1 MSKSFK
7 KLVAI
12 VSAIAMVIAGITV
25 QPQTANAAEALEWS
39 ELTDGLKK
47 ATIKNTSTEEVRG
60 VEYKGFETD
69 RSWGGDSKWQGQAI
83 VNDVTVEA
91 GQAYKV
97 SLDVSSTPAKKI
109 LVQTLSGGEY
119 VEKEYDTT
127 VGHIEQTF
135 AANNDKV
142 NIVVAFG
149 SFSDDE
155 VGTYDVSIS
164 NLKLE
169 KTEKSEEQIE
179 KERVEALLTG
189 DENIAKGKTA
199 FSNSVKETGYQPE
212 EAFDG
217 NLGSR
222 YAAESYESGVTLG
235 VDLGKTY
242 KVSSVAFK
250 WEGAYATEYNIQV
263 SKDGK
268 AYDTVKTM
276 TADKAETIEVPLDE
290 AVEARYV
297 RIECVKNAINYGYS
311 LWEMGVYGTE
321 VAEVETTTP
330 VVEPG
335 TVETTTPAKQDET
348 TTPAPVVPTVPVA
361 AEKDWSAEDFI
372 GSTDATYNDTYKAIK
387 DGAINEI
394 VNIQKADDTLGL
406 YVSFADAD
414 FGTITVNGKAADIK
428 VAGAG
433 IWFKLSNFTDMYSDV
448 VITNGAG
455 TVKATLYVYNKN
467 GVDNSKKDDE
477 TTTPAKPTVAPTTA
491 NGNVDESIKAPEGLV
506 HAPGE
511 GLPYHFAWA
520 AVDGADGYNV
530 YIDGV
535 YVTKVTENVADLDAS
550 MFTKGAGEY
559 TVGVATVK
567 ENKTSAITSI
577 KYTYAGSGQPATTKV
592 SVTTTV
598 APVATTVAPVITTVA
613 PVTTPSVPGQDVDES
628 IKAPEGLV
636 WAGNANLP
644 YYFAWAKA
652 DGIDSYNVYVDG
664 TLVANVVDGSVNLN
678 ESVFTKG
685 SGEYAIGIAAV
696 KGNKTSVIT
705 SIKYTYAGSGQPA
718 TTKAPEP
725 STAKPTDVTVA
736 PTAPGQDVD
745 ESIKAPEGLVWA
757 GNANLPYYFA
767 WAPVVGVDSYNVYVD
782 GVYATNVNGNSVN
795 LEKSVFTKGSGEY
808 TVGVA
813 AVKGN
818 KVSNITSVKYTYTG
832 DGAITT
838 TKAPEAQPTAAPTTV
853 APTAKPTVAPTT
865 AKPTTKPKETTTIDF
880 TTDSSI
886 EKPFGLDVS
895 QASVGYVNVVW
906 GRGTIDCY
914 NVYVDGERRRTG
926 ISAQALKLPVYTEGT
941 HTIAITTV
949 VGKRESERLEAQIQ
963 ITGTGEKETE
973 PETCPEELKPQLK
986 ENVPLRDDRIAIE
999 LNNKTNGKYSDS
1011 EIYWCIVGNNANN
1024 QLCYMDKDGNMI
1036 PASESLN
1043 TVEVNGT
1050 KYANIYHTLAESDH
1064 VYAPTIRSGRM
1075 YLSYGKPV
1083 YVKFVGSTGYAGP
1096 DLNNPGDVNAN
1107 TLFEFAEFT
1116 IEGKHYWGNTTR
1128 VDYFCFPMVTR
1139 LIGGSLYGGYDN
1151 VVGDVGTRDEIFN
1164 AFKNEVPNE
1173 YKSLVRDDRII
1184 APCKSTF
1191 NVGKING
1198 NYFDNY
1204 INEFWNKYANEDLRF
1219 SSESGRFVG
1228 RVVGNQMRFTREGDS
1243 TVYYVDKPNTQEV
1256 LEGKGAFDRG
1266 NGVEKAIEA
1275 QLCAAF
1281 NRGVATEP
1289 ENWYTPSKYY
1299 KNSVSNFYAGFFHE
1313 HSVLG
1318 KAYGFCYD
1326 DVNDQSTLLQYDKAD
1341 ALVIDLK
1348 W

>member
-348 TTPAPVVPTVPVA
+348 TTPAKQDETTTPAPVVPTVPVA

-467 GVDNSKKDDE
+467 GVDNSKRDDE
-477 TTTPAKPTVAPTTA
+477 TTTPAKPTVAPTT
-491 NGNVDESIKAPEGLV
+491 VAP
-506 HAPGE
+506 
-511 GLPYHFAWA
+511 
-520 AVDGADGYNV
+520 
-530 YIDGV
+530 
-535 YVTKVTENVADLDAS
+535 
-550 MFTKGAGEY
+550 
-559 TVGVATVK
+559 
-567 ENKTSAITSI
+567 
-577 KYTYAGSGQPATTKV
+577 
-592 SVTTTV
+592 TTV
-598 APVATTVAPVITTVA
+598 APTTVAPTTVA
-613 PVTTPSVPGQDVDES
+613 PTTV
-628 IKAPEGLV
+628 AP
-636 WAGNANLP
+636 
-644 YYFAWAKA
+644 
-652 DGIDSYNVYVDG
+652 
-664 TLVANVVDGSVNLN
+664 T
-678 ESVFTKG
+678 
-685 SGEYAIGIAAV
+685 
-696 KGNKTSVIT
+696 
-705 SIKYTYAGSGQPA
+705 
-718 TTKAPEP
+718 
-725 STAKPTDVTVA
+725 TVA
-736 PTAPGQDVD
+736 PTAKPT
-745 ESIKAPEGLVWA
+745 E
-757 GNANLPYYFA
+757 
-767 WAPVVGVDSYNVYVD
+767 
-782 GVYATNVNGNSVN
+782 T
-795 LEKSVFTKGSGEY
+795 
-808 TVGVA
+808 
-813 AVKGN
+813 
-818 KVSNITSVKYTYTG
+818 
-832 DGAITT
+832 
-838 TKAPEAQPTAAPTTV
+838 PTAKPTETPTAKPTV

-865 AKPTTKPKETTTIDF
+865 KAISTTAVPATVKKTTVKKTTVKATAKKLSSNKVKLSVKKVAGASKYSVQISTTKNFKKVVAKKTSKKAVF
-880 TTDSSI
+880 TVKS
-886 EKPFGLDVS
+886 KKLKGKKKL
-895 QASVGYVNVVW
+895 YVRVK
-906 GRGTIDCY
+906 
-914 NVYVDGERRRTG
+914 VYKKV
-926 ISAQALKLPVYTEGT
+926 
-941 HTIAITTV
+941 
-949 VGKRESERLEAQIQ
+949 
-963 ITGTGEKETE
+963 
-973 PETCPEELKPQLK
+973 
-986 ENVPLRDDRIAIE
+986 
-999 LNNKTNGKYSDS
+999 NGKT
-1011 EIYWCIVGNNANN
+1011 V
-1024 QLCYMDKDGNMI
+1024 
-1036 PASESLN
+1036 ASQWSKA
-1043 TVEVNGT
+1043 T
-1050 KYANIYHTLAESDH
+1050 K
-1064 VYAPTIRSGRM
+1064 IR
-1075 YLSYGKPV
+1075 
-1083 YVKFVGSTGYAGP
+1083 VK
-1096 DLNNPGDVNAN
+1096 
-1107 TLFEFAEFT
+1107 
-1116 IEGKHYWGNTTR
+1116 K
-1128 VDYFCFPMVTR
+1128 
-1139 LIGGSLYGGYDN
+1139 
-1151 VVGDVGTRDEIFN
+1151 
-1164 AFKNEVPNE
+1164 
-1173 YKSLVRDDRII
+1173 
-1184 APCKSTF
+1184 
-1191 NVGKING
+1191 
-1198 NYFDNY
+1198 
-1204 INEFWNKYANEDLRF
+1204 
-1219 SSESGRFVG
+1219 
-1228 RVVGNQMRFTREGDS
+1228 
-1243 TVYYVDKPNTQEV
+1243 
-1256 LEGKGAFDRG
+1256 
-1266 NGVEKAIEA
+1266 
-1275 QLCAAF
+1275 
-1281 NRGVATEP
+1281 
-1289 ENWYTPSKYY
+1289 
-1299 KNSVSNFYAGFFHE
+1299 
-1313 HSVLG
+1313 
-1318 KAYGFCYD
+1318 
-1326 DVNDQSTLLQYDKAD
+1326 
-1341 ALVIDLK
+1341 
-1348 W
+1348 

>member
-69 RSWGGDSKWQGQAI
+69 RSWGGDSKWQGQAM
-83 VNDVTVEA
+83 VKDVTVEA

-142 NIVVAFG
+142 NIIVAFG

-199 FSNSVKETGYQPE
+199 FSNSVQETGYQPE

-222 YAAESYESGVTLG
+222 YAAASYESGVTLG

-297 RIECVKNAINYGYS
+297 RIECVKNALNYGYS

-348 TTPAPVVPTVPVA
+348 TTPAKQDETTTPAPVVPTVPTA

-477 TTTPAKPTVAPTTA
+477 TTTPAKPTVAPTT
-491 NGNVDESIKAPEGLV
+491 VAP
-506 HAPGE
+506 
-511 GLPYHFAWA
+511 
-520 AVDGADGYNV
+520 
-530 YIDGV
+530 
-535 YVTKVTENVADLDAS
+535 
-550 MFTKGAGEY
+550 
-559 TVGVATVK
+559 
-567 ENKTSAITSI
+567 
-577 KYTYAGSGQPATTKV
+577 
-592 SVTTTV
+592 TTV
-598 APVATTVAPVITTVA
+598 APTTVAPTTVTPTTVA
-613 PVTTPSVPGQDVDES
+613 PT
-628 IKAPEGLV
+628 
-636 WAGNANLP
+636 
-644 YYFAWAKA
+644 
-652 DGIDSYNVYVDG
+652 
-664 TLVANVVDGSVNLN
+664 
-678 ESVFTKG
+678 
-685 SGEYAIGIAAV
+685 
-696 KGNKTSVIT
+696 
-705 SIKYTYAGSGQPA
+705 
-718 TTKAPEP
+718 
-725 STAKPTDVTVA
+725 TVA
-736 PTAPGQDVD
+736 PT
-745 ESIKAPEGLVWA
+745 
-757 GNANLPYYFA
+757 
-767 WAPVVGVDSYNVYVD
+767 
-782 GVYATNVNGNSVN
+782 
-795 LEKSVFTKGSGEY
+795 
-808 TVGVA
+808 TV
-813 AVKGN
+813 
-818 KVSNITSVKYTYTG
+818 TP
-832 DGAITT
+832 TT
-838 TKAPEAQPTAAPTTV
+838 VAPTTV

-865 AKPTTKPKETTTIDF
+865 VAPTTVAPTTKAISTTAV
-880 TTDSSI
+880 
-886 EKPFGLDVS
+886 P
-895 QASVGYVNVVW
+895 
-906 GRGTIDCY
+906 
-914 NVYVDGERRRTG
+914 
-926 ISAQALKLPVYTEGT
+926 
-941 HTIAITTV
+941 TTV
-949 VGKRESERLEAQIQ
+949 KKTTVKKTTVKATAKKLSSNKVKLSVKKVAGASKYAVQISTTKNFKKVVAKKTSKKAVFTVKSKKLKGKKKLYVRV
-963 ITGTGEKETE
+963 KVY
-973 PETCPEELKPQLK
+973 KK
-986 ENVPLRDDRIAIE
+986 V
-999 LNNKTNGKYSDS
+999 NGKT
-1011 EIYWCIVGNNANN
+1011 V
-1024 QLCYMDKDGNMI
+1024 
-1036 PASESLN
+1036 ASQWSKA
-1043 TVEVNGT
+1043 T
-1050 KYANIYHTLAESDH
+1050 K
-1064 VYAPTIRSGRM
+1064 IR
-1075 YLSYGKPV
+1075 
-1083 YVKFVGSTGYAGP
+1083 
-1096 DLNNPGDVNAN
+1096 
-1107 TLFEFAEFT
+1107 
-1116 IEGKHYWGNTTR
+1116 
-1128 VDYFCFPMVTR
+1128 
-1139 LIGGSLYGGYDN
+1139 
-1151 VVGDVGTRDEIFN
+1151 
-1164 AFKNEVPNE
+1164 
-1173 YKSLVRDDRII
+1173 
-1184 APCKSTF
+1184 
-1191 NVGKING
+1191 
-1198 NYFDNY
+1198 
-1204 INEFWNKYANEDLRF
+1204 
-1219 SSESGRFVG
+1219 
-1228 RVVGNQMRFTREGDS
+1228 
-1243 TVYYVDKPNTQEV
+1243 
-1256 LEGKGAFDRG
+1256 
-1266 NGVEKAIEA
+1266 
-1275 QLCAAF
+1275 
-1281 NRGVATEP
+1281 
-1289 ENWYTPSKYY
+1289 
-1299 KNSVSNFYAGFFHE
+1299 
-1313 HSVLG
+1313 
-1318 KAYGFCYD
+1318 
-1326 DVNDQSTLLQYDKAD
+1326 
-1341 ALVIDLK
+1341 LK
-1348 W
+1348 K

>member
-477 TTTPAKPTVAPTTA
+477 TTTPAKPTVAPTT
-491 NGNVDESIKAPEGLV
+491 VAP
-506 HAPGE
+506 
-511 GLPYHFAWA
+511 
-520 AVDGADGYNV
+520 
-530 YIDGV
+530 
-535 YVTKVTENVADLDAS
+535 
-550 MFTKGAGEY
+550 
-559 TVGVATVK
+559 
-567 ENKTSAITSI
+567 
-577 KYTYAGSGQPATTKV
+577 
-592 SVTTTV
+592 TTV
-598 APVATTVAPVITTVA
+598 APTTVAPTTVA
-613 PVTTPSVPGQDVDES
+613 PTTV
-628 IKAPEGLV
+628 AP
-636 WAGNANLP
+636 
-644 YYFAWAKA
+644 
-652 DGIDSYNVYVDG
+652 
-664 TLVANVVDGSVNLN
+664 T
-678 ESVFTKG
+678 
-685 SGEYAIGIAAV
+685 
-696 KGNKTSVIT
+696 
-705 SIKYTYAGSGQPA
+705 
-718 TTKAPEP
+718 
-725 STAKPTDVTVA
+725 TVA
-736 PTAPGQDVD
+736 PTAKPT
-745 ESIKAPEGLVWA
+745 E
-757 GNANLPYYFA
+757 
-767 WAPVVGVDSYNVYVD
+767 
-782 GVYATNVNGNSVN
+782 T
-795 LEKSVFTKGSGEY
+795 
-808 TVGVA
+808 
-813 AVKGN
+813 
-818 KVSNITSVKYTYTG
+818 
-832 DGAITT
+832 
-838 TKAPEAQPTAAPTTV
+838 PTAKPTETPTAKPTV

-865 AKPTTKPKETTTIDF
+865 KAISTTAVPATVKKTTVKATAKKLSSNKVKLSVKKVAGASKYSVQISTTKNFKKVVAKKTSKKAVF
-880 TTDSSI
+880 TVKS
-886 EKPFGLDVS
+886 KKLKGKKKL
-895 QASVGYVNVVW
+895 YVRVK
-906 GRGTIDCY
+906 
-914 NVYVDGERRRTG
+914 VYKKV
-926 ISAQALKLPVYTEGT
+926 
-941 HTIAITTV
+941 
-949 VGKRESERLEAQIQ
+949 
-963 ITGTGEKETE
+963 
-973 PETCPEELKPQLK
+973 
-986 ENVPLRDDRIAIE
+986 
-999 LNNKTNGKYSDS
+999 NGKT
-1011 EIYWCIVGNNANN
+1011 V
-1024 QLCYMDKDGNMI
+1024 
-1036 PASESLN
+1036 ASQWSKA
-1043 TVEVNGT
+1043 T
-1050 KYANIYHTLAESDH
+1050 K
-1064 VYAPTIRSGRM
+1064 IR
-1075 YLSYGKPV
+1075 
-1083 YVKFVGSTGYAGP
+1083 VK
-1096 DLNNPGDVNAN
+1096 
-1107 TLFEFAEFT
+1107 
-1116 IEGKHYWGNTTR
+1116 K
-1128 VDYFCFPMVTR
+1128 
-1139 LIGGSLYGGYDN
+1139 
-1151 VVGDVGTRDEIFN
+1151 
-1164 AFKNEVPNE
+1164 
-1173 YKSLVRDDRII
+1173 
-1184 APCKSTF
+1184 
-1191 NVGKING
+1191 
-1198 NYFDNY
+1198 
-1204 INEFWNKYANEDLRF
+1204 
-1219 SSESGRFVG
+1219 
-1228 RVVGNQMRFTREGDS
+1228 
-1243 TVYYVDKPNTQEV
+1243 
-1256 LEGKGAFDRG
+1256 
-1266 NGVEKAIEA
+1266 
-1275 QLCAAF
+1275 
-1281 NRGVATEP
+1281 
-1289 ENWYTPSKYY
+1289 
-1299 KNSVSNFYAGFFHE
+1299 
-1313 HSVLG
+1313 
-1318 KAYGFCYD
+1318 
-1326 DVNDQSTLLQYDKAD
+1326 
-1341 ALVIDLK
+1341 
-1348 W
+1348 

>member
-477 TTTPAKPTVAPTTA
+477 TTTPAKPTVAPTT
-491 NGNVDESIKAPEGLV
+491 VAP
-506 HAPGE
+506 
-511 GLPYHFAWA
+511 
-520 AVDGADGYNV
+520 
-530 YIDGV
+530 
-535 YVTKVTENVADLDAS
+535 
-550 MFTKGAGEY
+550 
-559 TVGVATVK
+559 
-567 ENKTSAITSI
+567 
-577 KYTYAGSGQPATTKV
+577 
-592 SVTTTV
+592 TTV
-598 APVATTVAPVITTVA
+598 APTTVAPTTVA
-613 PVTTPSVPGQDVDES
+613 PTTV
-628 IKAPEGLV
+628 AP
-636 WAGNANLP
+636 
-644 YYFAWAKA
+644 
-652 DGIDSYNVYVDG
+652 
-664 TLVANVVDGSVNLN
+664 TTVA
-678 ESVFTKG
+678 
-685 SGEYAIGIAAV
+685 
-696 KGNKTSVIT
+696 
-705 SIKYTYAGSGQPA
+705 
-718 TTKAPEP
+718 
-725 STAKPTDVTVA
+725 PTTVA
-736 PTAPGQDVD
+736 PTAKPT
-745 ESIKAPEGLVWA
+745 E
-757 GNANLPYYFA
+757 
-767 WAPVVGVDSYNVYVD
+767 
-782 GVYATNVNGNSVN
+782 T
-795 LEKSVFTKGSGEY
+795 
-808 TVGVA
+808 
-813 AVKGN
+813 
-818 KVSNITSVKYTYTG
+818 
-832 DGAITT
+832 
-838 TKAPEAQPTAAPTTV
+838 PTAKPTETPTAKPTV

-865 AKPTTKPKETTTIDF
+865 KAISTTAVPATVKKTTVKKTTVKATAKKLSSNKVKLSVKKVAGASKYSVQISTTKNFKKVVAKKTSKKAVF
-880 TTDSSI
+880 TVKS
-886 EKPFGLDVS
+886 KKLKGKKKL
-895 QASVGYVNVVW
+895 YVRVK
-906 GRGTIDCY
+906 
-914 NVYVDGERRRTG
+914 VYKKV
-926 ISAQALKLPVYTEGT
+926 
-941 HTIAITTV
+941 
-949 VGKRESERLEAQIQ
+949 
-963 ITGTGEKETE
+963 
-973 PETCPEELKPQLK
+973 
-986 ENVPLRDDRIAIE
+986 
-999 LNNKTNGKYSDS
+999 NGKT
-1011 EIYWCIVGNNANN
+1011 V
-1024 QLCYMDKDGNMI
+1024 
-1036 PASESLN
+1036 ASQWSKA
-1043 TVEVNGT
+1043 T
-1050 KYANIYHTLAESDH
+1050 K
-1064 VYAPTIRSGRM
+1064 IR
-1075 YLSYGKPV
+1075 
-1083 YVKFVGSTGYAGP
+1083 VK
-1096 DLNNPGDVNAN
+1096 
-1107 TLFEFAEFT
+1107 
-1116 IEGKHYWGNTTR
+1116 K
-1128 VDYFCFPMVTR
+1128 
-1139 LIGGSLYGGYDN
+1139 
-1151 VVGDVGTRDEIFN
+1151 
-1164 AFKNEVPNE
+1164 
-1173 YKSLVRDDRII
+1173 
-1184 APCKSTF
+1184 
-1191 NVGKING
+1191 
-1198 NYFDNY
+1198 
-1204 INEFWNKYANEDLRF
+1204 
-1219 SSESGRFVG
+1219 
-1228 RVVGNQMRFTREGDS
+1228 
-1243 TVYYVDKPNTQEV
+1243 
-1256 LEGKGAFDRG
+1256 
-1266 NGVEKAIEA
+1266 
-1275 QLCAAF
+1275 
-1281 NRGVATEP
+1281 
-1289 ENWYTPSKYY
+1289 
-1299 KNSVSNFYAGFFHE
+1299 
-1313 HSVLG
+1313 
-1318 KAYGFCYD
+1318 
-1326 DVNDQSTLLQYDKAD
+1326 
-1341 ALVIDLK
+1341 
-1348 W
+1348 

>member
-348 TTPAPVVPTVPVA
+348 TTPAKQDETTTPAPVVPTVPVA

-477 TTTPAKPTVAPTTA
+477 TTTPAKPTVAPTT
-491 NGNVDESIKAPEGLV
+491 VAP
-506 HAPGE
+506 
-511 GLPYHFAWA
+511 
-520 AVDGADGYNV
+520 
-530 YIDGV
+530 
-535 YVTKVTENVADLDAS
+535 
-550 MFTKGAGEY
+550 
-559 TVGVATVK
+559 
-567 ENKTSAITSI
+567 
-577 KYTYAGSGQPATTKV
+577 
-592 SVTTTV
+592 TTV
-598 APVATTVAPVITTVA
+598 APT
-613 PVTTPSVPGQDVDES
+613 
-628 IKAPEGLV
+628 
-636 WAGNANLP
+636 
-644 YYFAWAKA
+644 
-652 DGIDSYNVYVDG
+652 
-664 TLVANVVDGSVNLN
+664 
-678 ESVFTKG
+678 
-685 SGEYAIGIAAV
+685 
-696 KGNKTSVIT
+696 
-705 SIKYTYAGSGQPA
+705 
-718 TTKAPEP
+718 
-725 STAKPTDVTVA
+725 TVA
-736 PTAPGQDVD
+736 PTAKPT
-745 ESIKAPEGLVWA
+745 E
-757 GNANLPYYFA
+757 
-767 WAPVVGVDSYNVYVD
+767 
-782 GVYATNVNGNSVN
+782 T
-795 LEKSVFTKGSGEY
+795 
-808 TVGVA
+808 
-813 AVKGN
+813 
-818 KVSNITSVKYTYTG
+818 
-832 DGAITT
+832 
-838 TKAPEAQPTAAPTTV
+838 PTAKPTETPTAKPTV

-865 AKPTTKPKETTTIDF
+865 KAISTTAVPATVKKTTVKKTTVKATAKKLSSNKVKLSVKKVAGASKYSVQISTTKNFKKVVAKKTSKKAVF
-880 TTDSSI
+880 TVKS
-886 EKPFGLDVS
+886 KKLKGKKKL
-895 QASVGYVNVVW
+895 YVRVK
-906 GRGTIDCY
+906 
-914 NVYVDGERRRTG
+914 VYKKV
-926 ISAQALKLPVYTEGT
+926 
-941 HTIAITTV
+941 
-949 VGKRESERLEAQIQ
+949 
-963 ITGTGEKETE
+963 
-973 PETCPEELKPQLK
+973 
-986 ENVPLRDDRIAIE
+986 
-999 LNNKTNGKYSDS
+999 NGKT
-1011 EIYWCIVGNNANN
+1011 V
-1024 QLCYMDKDGNMI
+1024 
-1036 PASESLN
+1036 ASQWSKA
-1043 TVEVNGT
+1043 T
-1050 KYANIYHTLAESDH
+1050 K
-1064 VYAPTIRSGRM
+1064 IR
-1075 YLSYGKPV
+1075 
-1083 YVKFVGSTGYAGP
+1083 VK
-1096 DLNNPGDVNAN
+1096 
-1107 TLFEFAEFT
+1107 
-1116 IEGKHYWGNTTR
+1116 K
-1128 VDYFCFPMVTR
+1128 
-1139 LIGGSLYGGYDN
+1139 
-1151 VVGDVGTRDEIFN
+1151 
-1164 AFKNEVPNE
+1164 
-1173 YKSLVRDDRII
+1173 
-1184 APCKSTF
+1184 
-1191 NVGKING
+1191 
-1198 NYFDNY
+1198 
-1204 INEFWNKYANEDLRF
+1204 
-1219 SSESGRFVG
+1219 
-1228 RVVGNQMRFTREGDS
+1228 
-1243 TVYYVDKPNTQEV
+1243 
-1256 LEGKGAFDRG
+1256 
-1266 NGVEKAIEA
+1266 
-1275 QLCAAF
+1275 
-1281 NRGVATEP
+1281 
-1289 ENWYTPSKYY
+1289 
-1299 KNSVSNFYAGFFHE
+1299 
-1313 HSVLG
+1313 
-1318 KAYGFCYD
+1318 
-1326 DVNDQSTLLQYDKAD
+1326 
-1341 ALVIDLK
+1341 
-1348 W
+1348 